1 MIKLPAELTIARVQ
15 ECTINIINELEEQEV
30 IVIDDSDVVRID
42 TVGIQMLL
50 AAVTYISS
58 QNKQLQWQSKSPA
71 IKESIK
77 CLGINEP
84 ILIQYL

>member
-1 MIKLPAELTIARVQ
+1 MLKLPAELTIAGVQ
-15 ECTINIINELEEQEV
+15 ECKANIIAALEEQEI

-50 AAVTYISS
+50 ATVTYITS
-58 QNKQLQWQSKSPA
+58 QNKQLQWQSNSPV
-71 IKESIK
+71 IKEGIK
-77 CLGINEP
+77 CLGINEA

>member
-1 MIKLPAELTIARVQ
+1 MLKLPAELTIARVQ
-15 ECTINIINELEEQEV
+15 ECKSNIIKALEEQDI

-50 AAVTYISS
+50 AAVTHISS
-58 QNKQLQWQSKSPA
+58 QNKQLQWQSNSPA
-71 IKESIK
+71 IKEGIK